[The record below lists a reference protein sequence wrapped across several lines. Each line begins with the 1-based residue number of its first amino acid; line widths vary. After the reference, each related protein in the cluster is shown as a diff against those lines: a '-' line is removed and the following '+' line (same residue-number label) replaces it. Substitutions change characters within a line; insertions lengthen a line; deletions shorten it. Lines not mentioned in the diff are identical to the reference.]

1 MDYAFDGYRPG
12 SLAGVVGLHMD
23 YYRDAWGFGLE
34 FETKVALEMAEFL
47 RRMEPGRDLF
57 LSAWD
62 RQGHLAGSVTIDIS
76 GGGPQG
82 AHLRWFI
89 VSGETRGKGLGKE
102 LMERAIGHC
111 DRRPAPQIW
120 LTSKRAASCAGV
132 VICKGAN
139 RTSSRTSSIRASFR
153 ASRSTLPKR
162 WRESWECAPSS
173 CKTTGRTWCRRWS
186 AATST

>member
-57 LSAWD
+57 LTAWD

-111 DRRPAPQIW
+111 DKRPVPQIW
-120 LTSKRAASCAGV
+120 LTTFAGLDAARSLYEKHGFRLASESSEDQWRGGV
-132 VICKGAN
+132 REQLFVRQRKG
-139 RTSSRTSSIRASFR
+139 
-153 ASRSTLPKR
+153 
-162 WRESWECAPSS
+162 
-173 CKTTGRTWCRRWS
+173 
-186 AATST
+186 